1 MTAITAQQMQAIDQ
15 AAVERLGIPSAV
27 LMENAGR
34 GAAEVILKLVRTVER
49 PRVVILCGPG
59 NNGGD
64 GFVAARHLM
73 IHGIRPKVFVLT
85 DEAALKGD
93 AAMNARIL
101 KNLKL
106 PLTFD
111 RPAPSVLKN
120 ADLVVDAVFGIGL
133 GRGITGGFRD
143 AIESVNAYAR
153 RVMALDIPSG
163 LDADTGAVYGLC
175 VKAQVT
181 VTFHQEKNG
190 LRASGARR
198 YTGRIV
204 TVPIGFPVKG

>member
-1 MTAITAQQMQAIDQ
+1 MTAITARQMKAIDQ

-34 GAAEVILKLVRTVER
+34 GAAEAILKTLRRIED
-49 PRVVILCGPG
+49 PKVVIVCGPG

-73 IHGIRPKVFVLT
+73 IRGIRPKVFVLT

-133 GRGITGGFRD
+133 GRGITGAMKD
-143 AIESVNAYAR
+143 AIERINAHAR

-163 LDADTGAVYGLC
+163 LDADTGAVRGIC

-181 VTFHQEKNG
+181 VTFHQEKKG
-190 LRASGARR
+190 LRAPGARR

-204 TVPIGFPVKG
+204 TVPIGFPFK